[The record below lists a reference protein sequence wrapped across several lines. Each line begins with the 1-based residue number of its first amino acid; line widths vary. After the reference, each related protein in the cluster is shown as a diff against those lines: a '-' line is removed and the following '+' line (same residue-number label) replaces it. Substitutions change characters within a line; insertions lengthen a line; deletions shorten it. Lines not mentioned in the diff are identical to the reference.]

1 MSDILSPSVAGGAEL
16 YRSEAVSCTV
26 TYEDTVSRD
35 RALRLC
41 DDLVRALWKELEFEF
56 SWWRFDYLGDEAI
69 ARAAAE
75 SALKSDIAIFS
86 ARSGFQLP
94 VSVRTWAEDWAGRR
108 FQDEGVLVALIGT
121 VNTLEITP
129 VHTYL
134 RQIAVQA
141 SMDYLPPLPD
151 FESKRSTIT
160 FGEIEQR
167 VNHKSTLLNDILD
180 HPGMS
185 SHWGINE

>member
-1 MSDILSPSVAGGAEL
+1 MSSIRSPSTAGGREL
-16 YRSEAVSCTV
+16 HQSEAVCCTV

-56 SWWRFDYLGDEAI
+56 SWWRFDYLGDETI

-86 ARSGFQLP
+86 VRSGFQLP
-94 VSVRTWAEDWAGRR
+94 VPVRAWAEDWAGRR
-108 FQDEGVLVALIGT
+108 LQEAGVLVALIGT
-121 VNTLEITP
+121 VNTVEITP

-134 RQIAVQA
+134 RRIATRA
-141 SMDYLPPLPD
+141 SMDYLPPLPELGSRRSAMS
-151 FESKRSTIT
+151 FE
-160 FGEIEQR
+160 EIER
-167 VNHKSTLLNDILD
+167 RANGRSTLLNDILD
-180 HPGMS
+180 HPGIS